1 MKNVLSPISEKKIRR
16 NPDTKPSL
24 KGESP
29 TRPVGKK
36 CRIKWCTQMK
46 LANGPGLN
54 LLDTRGLRSSAH
66 LE

>member
-36 CRIKWCTQMK
+36 
-46 LANGPGLN
+46 
-54 LLDTRGLRSSAH
+54 
-66 LE
+66 